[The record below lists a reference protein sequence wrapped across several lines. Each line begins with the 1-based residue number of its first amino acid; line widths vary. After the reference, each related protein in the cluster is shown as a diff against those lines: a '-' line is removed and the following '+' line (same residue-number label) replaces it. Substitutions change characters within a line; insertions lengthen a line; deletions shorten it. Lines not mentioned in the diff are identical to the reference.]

1 MKKIF
6 SAFVI
11 AVCCMF
17 MAMPAQAQLLK
28 WGVKGGV
35 NMTKIDWDGGYK
47 GNKDNSTGFF
57 IGPMAEFTIP
67 IVGLGVDGAL
77 LFSQRGKDEVKQTG
91 LEVPVNLKYTI
102 GLGSL
107 LGIYVAAGPD
117 FFFDFKKKDYVDR
130 KKAQVA
136 LNLGAGVK
144 LLKHLQVGV
153 TYQLPMG
160 DSFTWEEAGKA
171 FGAKNKTWQVS
182 AAYLSK
188 ETVCYRTFFAACGY
202 MSQGCGRLSQALG
215 RASATLG
222 QSFI

>member
-67 IVGLGVDGAL
+67 IVYFRFTGTSSPVLSARQGRGEANRTGSTRKSEIYHWLG
-77 LFSQRGKDEVKQTG
+77 
-91 LEVPVNLKYTI
+91 
-102 GLGSL
+102 
-107 LGIYVAAGPD
+107 
-117 FFFDFKKKDYVDR
+117 
-130 KKAQVA
+130 
-136 LNLGAGVK
+136 
-144 LLKHLQVGV
+144 
-153 TYQLPMG
+153 
-160 DSFTWEEAGKA
+160 
-171 FGAKNKTWQVS
+171 
-182 AAYLSK
+182 
-188 ETVCYRTFFAACGY
+188 
-202 MSQGCGRLSQALG
+202 
-215 RASATLG
+215 
-222 QSFI
+222 

>member
-107 LGIYVAAGPD
+107 LAYTDG
-117 FFFDFKKKDYVDR
+117 
-130 KKAQVA
+130 
-136 LNLGAGVK
+136 
-144 LLKHLQVGV
+144 
-153 TYQLPMG
+153 
-160 DSFTWEEAGKA
+160 EEAVSVFPGTVVCPIGKRA
-171 FGAKNKTWQVS
+171 
-182 AAYLSK
+182 
-188 ETVCYRTFFAACGY
+188 EVCDISC
-202 MSQGCGRLSQALG
+202 
-215 RASATLG
+215 
-222 QSFI
+222 

>member
-102 GLGSL
+102 GFGWLFGYLYSCRSRFL
-107 LGIYVAAGPD
+107 LR
-117 FFFDFKKKDYVDR
+117 F
-130 KKAQVA
+130 
-136 LNLGAGVK
+136 
-144 LLKHLQVGV
+144 
-153 TYQLPMG
+153 
-160 DSFTWEEAGKA
+160 
-171 FGAKNKTWQVS
+171 
-182 AAYLSK
+182 
-188 ETVCYRTFFAACGY
+188 
-202 MSQGCGRLSQALG
+202 
-215 RASATLG
+215 
-222 QSFI
+222 

>member
-77 LFSQRGKDEVKQTG
+77 LFSQRGKLVGYLYSCRSRFLLRLQEEG
-91 LEVPVNLKYTI
+91 LRRPQE
-102 GLGSL
+102 GSS
-107 LGIYVAAGPD
+107 G
-117 FFFDFKKKDYVDR
+117 
-130 KKAQVA
+130 
-136 LNLGAGVK
+136 
-144 LLKHLQVGV
+144 
-153 TYQLPMG
+153 T
-160 DSFTWEEAGKA
+160 
-171 FGAKNKTWQVS
+171 
-182 AAYLSK
+182 
-188 ETVCYRTFFAACGY
+188 
-202 MSQGCGRLSQALG
+202 
-215 RASATLG
+215 
-222 QSFI
+222 

>member
-57 IGPMAEFTIP
+57 IGPMAEFNIP
-67 IVGLGVDGAL
+67 IVGLGVDAAL
-77 LFSQRGKDEVKQTG
+77 LFAQRGIKVSEGNEDLTIKQNG
-91 LEVPVNLKYTI
+91 IDIPVNLKYTI

-107 LGIYVAAGPD
+107 AGIYLAAGPD
-117 FFFDFKKKDYVDR
+117 FYFDFAGNKTVEGMRTDKKKAEVGIN
-130 KKAQVA
+130 V
-136 LNLGAGVK
+136 GAGLK
-144 LLKHLQVGV
+144 LLNHLQVGAN
-153 TYQLPMG
+153 YNIPLG
-160 DSFTWEEAGKA
+160 DTADIDGGGSYKT
-171 FGAKNKTWQVS
+171 KTWQVS
-182 AAYLSK
+182 VAYI
-188 ETVCYRTFFAACGY
+188 F
-202 MSQGCGRLSQALG
+202 
-215 RASATLG
+215 
-222 QSFI
+222 

>member
-91 LEVPVNLKYTI
+91 LEVPVNLKSVSYTHLRAHET
-102 GLGSL
+102 GRNLVCRL
-107 LGIYVAAGPD
+107 LLE
-117 FFFDFKKKDYVDR
+117 KKKIKQTE
-130 KKAQVA
+130 KKTP
-136 LNLGAGVK
+136 
-144 LLKHLQVGV
+144 H
-153 TYQLPMG
+153 P
-160 DSFTWEEAGKA
+160 
-171 FGAKNKTWQVS
+171 KT
-182 AAYLSK
+182 K
-188 ETVCYRTFFAACGY
+188 ERDPHK
-202 MSQGCGRLSQALG
+202 R
-215 RASATLG
+215 
-222 QSFI
+222 QS